1 MRPEETIDF
10 HIRWLW
16 SKISRLYNSEA
27 SKFGGT
33 MSVGYVLL
41 NIDKEGT
48 PSTKLGPKMGMESR
62 SLTRTL
68 KMMEDEN
75 LIVRKQDEQ
84 DKRMVRVYLT
94 ETGKNYRETSK
105 EVVIRF
111 NEFVRDQIGEKEM
124 SRFIA
129 TMEKI
134 NELIE
139 DEDRIFEEELSE
151 AELIDEQNN
160 NNPSKAS

>member
-1 MRPEETIDF
+1 
-10 HIRWLW
+10 
-16 SKISRLYNSEA
+16 
-27 SKFGGT
+27 